1 LALINQILVAISSH
15 FPEILGFKFNEVET
29 IAVVVPNKLI
39 YLGHWDGRV
48 NTSGAKSRGIRMYRD
63 WVALLKS
70 DHIKGI
76 ITNNVMKVI
85 VTVLMKQLTD
95 IIIGR
100 VISLVKQTE

>member
-1 LALINQILVAISSH
+1 LVRGRLRGWGEERRYLGLTLNLSLGDLWLWDWNIRLSILALINQILVAISSH

-63 WVALLKS
+63 
-70 DHIKGI
+70 
-76 ITNNVMKVI
+76 
-85 VTVLMKQLTD
+85 
-95 IIIGR
+95 
-100 VISLVKQTE
+100 